1 MNNEQIDILTQPNI
15 FRNLLQQEEKSLCH
29 LLIIDE
35 ENTANDLL
43 KMVLGKE
50 SFEVVTVSS
59 GKEGLAYTQSND
71 VDAVIIDMQVPN
83 EARWDTFK
91 TLRASCKAPIILLS
105 AVKSPR
111 LVTRALDLGADEI
124 LTKPV
129 SASTLTAHL
138 RRLTK
143 RAQAEKDASGYHSK
157 N

>member
-1 MNNEQIDILTQPNI
+1 MKNDELDILTQPKI
-15 FRNLLQQEEKSLCH
+15 FRYLLQQEEKSLGH

-59 GKEGLAYTQSND
+59 GTEGLAYAQSND

-83 EARWDTFK
+83 EARWEIFK
-91 TLRASCKAPIILLS
+91 TLRASCTAPIIILS
-105 AVKSPR
+105 AVKSAR

-143 RAQAEKDASGYHSK
+143 RAQAEKDATVYRS
-157 N
+157 NN